1 MYIYGRHKR
10 NFRYKDGFFNCL
22 AGIVG
27 FVVFV
32 DEADCRDGQLG
43 GGVSRKHAFF
53 VSCFGSEKVMYGL
66 MLPPATRAVGR
77 PLHQLDSIAS
87 IAWDL

>member
-1 MYIYGRHKR
+1 M
-10 NFRYKDGFFNCL
+10 GFLIVLRALLVLLFL
-22 AGIVG
+22 WMKPIAGTG
-27 FVVFV
+27 SW
-32 DEADCRDGQLG
+32 